1 MRTLYED
8 DNCEGMLLVDA
19 SNAYNSLNRAESLLQ
34 IQQSCPEFAIYLIN
48 TYRIPCKLFI
58 SNADGEFILSREGT
72 TQGDNAASG
81 FYALGI
87 TPLITILATINC
99 AQIWYADDA
108 GATGTFEKL
117 KEWWDTLNE
126 NGPKLGYFPEPSKS
140 WLVVKPT
147 LEHKAKQIFAGTGV
161 KITTEGRKYL
171 GSPIGT
177 KEFVKS
183 FVAEMVSDWEKELVD
198 LTQISKKEPQVCY
211 AAYIFGLSKRWLYI
225 MRTTSEIAELFEPL
239 ESCISE
245 QFLPTLFKQFNADT
259 LRKVIAL
266 PAKLGGLSIFDPTK
280 IAADEYKYSTSATGP
295 LVRLILEQKLTFESV
310 DIRQEIQAEKSSI
323 AKAKVDKSKKQQD
336 ELTTD
341 TLLCKVIKHQSEK
354 GASSWL
360 TTLPVE
366 NLGFVMNAQEFQDAL
381 CLRYNLPIS
390 NMPSFCACGKA
401 NSVDHALCC
410 MKGGYTVMRH
420 NNVRDTEAALLQEVC
435 KDVTIEPPLIPSKEL
450 GDRSSLDVGA
460 RGLWS
465 GLEKTLF
472 DVRIFHPGAKSYE
485 NRSLE
490 SIYKAHENEKKG
502 KYLNHVLNQE
512 KCSFTPLIFSTHG
525 GNGPEAARFHKRLA
539 TLLSKK
545 RNILYSE
552 AISYVRR
559 RIRFSILRTTLIA
572 LRGYR
577 GKDSKPVEL
586 KDEDLN
592 LIMFPSRYEHLV

>member
-1 MRTLYED
+1 
-8 DNCEGMLLVDA
+8 
-19 SNAYNSLNRAESLLQ
+19 
-34 IQQSCPEFAIYLIN
+34 
-48 TYRIPCKLFI
+48 
-58 SNADGEFILSREGT
+58 
-72 TQGDNAASG
+72 
-81 FYALGI
+81 
-87 TPLITILATINC
+87 
-99 AQIWYADDA
+99 
-108 GATGTFEKL
+108 
-117 KEWWDTLNE
+117 
-126 NGPKLGYFPEPSKS
+126 
-140 WLVVKPT
+140 LVVKPT

-183 FVAEMVSDWEKELVD
+183 FVADMVSDWEKELVD

-410 MKGGYTVMRH
+410 MKGGYM
-420 NNVRDTEAALLQEVC
+420 
-435 KDVTIEPPLIPSKEL
+435 
-450 GDRSSLDVGA
+450 
-460 RGLWS
+460 
-465 GLEKTLF
+465 
-472 DVRIFHPGAKSYE
+472 
-485 NRSLE
+485 
-490 SIYKAHENEKKG
+490 
-502 KYLNHVLNQE
+502 
-512 KCSFTPLIFSTHG
+512 
-525 GNGPEAARFHKRLA
+525 
-539 TLLSKK
+539 
-545 RNILYSE
+545 
-552 AISYVRR
+552 
-559 RIRFSILRTTLIA
+559 
-572 LRGYR
+572 
-577 GKDSKPVEL
+577 
-586 KDEDLN
+586 
-592 LIMFPSRYEHLV
+592 